1 MASLV
6 MEEEKSLKEKISAL
20 DKLSSAL
27 NKKAGKTVV
36 GRIGNNE
43 EIAEKLRI
51 KFIPS
56 KCEEFN
62 ELTGGGYPRGRTT
75 LIAGQP
81 DSGKTSRLLEDIGYN
96 MKDPNYTCLWVESEG
111 SLEINYLEKTFG
123 IDPDRFYYL
132 EVEREGAAETCLDR
146 IESYLAL
153 GNALDMVVINSLKCL
168 VPKREMTDSFGDSQ
182 VGLQARMN
190 NKMQRK
196 FTSLISEANLAY
208 VLVTHLHS
216 IIGSMSRDPLTIS
229 GGLGIQFG
237 AAITLDFRKRSMQDS
252 DPIDRSEGLK
262 INVTQKKNHCTP
274 GRNIY
279 LKTDYFVVFGEGTEQ
294 ALPLIDKATDQ
305 GVLTKSGSWLYWYEE
320 DGETKR
326 YAWQGKQKCRDFL
339 KENPDVLEELKS
351 LVAPEKL
358 ESLSSVEVASI
369 KHAEEEVESELANIV
384 EDSASQDK

>member
-6 MEEEKSLKEKISAL
+6 MEEEKSLKEKISVL

-36 GRIGNNE
+36 GRIGDNE

-62 ELTGGGYPRGRTT
+62 QVTGGGYPRGRTV
-75 LIAGQP
+75 LIAGME

-96 MKDPNYTCLWVESEG
+96 MQKDPGFTSLWIESEG

-123 IDPDRFYYL
+123 IDPNRFYYL

-153 GNALDMVVINSLKCL
+153 GNVLDIVVINSLKCL
-168 VPKREMTDSFGDSQ
+168 VPKRETTDSFNDSQ

-196 FTSLISEANLAY
+196 FTALISEANLSY
-208 VLVTHLHS
+208 VLITHLHTDIS
-216 IIGSMSRDPLTIS
+216 KAMSRD
-229 GGLGIQFG
+229 
-237 AAITLDFRKRSMQDS
+237 
-252 DPIDRSEGLK
+252 
-262 INVTQKKNHCTP
+262 
-274 GRNIY
+274 
-279 LKTDYFVVFGEGTEQ
+279 
-294 ALPLIDKATDQ
+294 
-305 GVLTKSGSWLYWYEE
+305 
-320 DGETKR
+320 
-326 YAWQGKQKCRDFL
+326 
-339 KENPDVLEELKS
+339 
-351 LVAPEKL
+351 
-358 ESLSSVEVASI
+358 
-369 KHAEEEVESELANIV
+369 
-384 EDSASQDK
+384 